1 MQDKIPCQSS
11 KGAGFGGMKKGF
23 MFSSSS
29 KTASVS
35 ETSSTSTMPVDC
47 GQKASDENIPFI
59 TPQKDFIESQH
70 RFDEVQQAM
79 QVNDAFAMNKGN
91 LFINMDL

>member
-1 MQDKIPCQSS
+1 
-11 KGAGFGGMKKGF
+11 
-23 MFSSSS
+23 
-29 KTASVS
+29 
-35 ETSSTSTMPVDC
+35 MPVDC
-47 GQKASDENIPFI
+47 SQKASDENIPFI